1 MSKILEAIQQVEDG
15 NVEEGLKTLKQ
26 LKGISTD
33 DEKYTIAQ
41 NYYKW
46 GFVDD
51 AKIIIEELLEIY
63 PTEGELL
70 VFLAEIMIDLDKEEE
85 AISLLDTI
93 SEDDPVYIESLV
105 LQADLFQMQG
115 LFEVSE
121 QKLLLAKEQSADER
135 IIDFALGELYS
146 SHGEYNKSIP
156 YYQQVLNENDEI
168 AGVNVNARLAEGLSA
183 TGKFEEALPYYEA
196 AIGKQEDS
204 NTLFGYGF
212 TAFQAKYFN
221 KAIEVLTQLKEIDN
235 DYTSLYLYLAMAY
248 EEEGMLEKSLSTL
261 KEGLEVDSLN
271 KELHFYAGKISMM
284 LGKNEE
290 VEKHLRE
297 AVGIDPGYVEAIT
310 QLTKFLLREERYD
323 DVIECLDSV
332 MSYGEFDEQFEWDLA
347 FAKNKLEQYSDAL
360 NHYRHAYTFFKETP
374 EFLEEYG
381 YFLMEDGKRQEAIE
395 VFKELL
401 QLDPMK
407 YEIEELLTE
416 IQ

>member
-1 MSKILEAIQQVEDG
+1 MNKLLEAIQLVEDG
-15 NVEEGLKTLKQ
+15 NVEEGLKALKQ
-26 LKGISTD
+26 LKDISTD

-70 VFLAEIMIDLDKEEE
+70 VFLAEIMIDLDQEEE

-121 QKLLLAKEQSADER
+121 QKLLMAKEQSEDER
-135 IIDFALGELYS
+135 IIDFALAELYS

-156 YYQQVLNENDEI
+156 YYQQVLLENDEI
-168 AGVNVNARLAEGLSA
+168 AGVNVNARLAESYSA

-196 AIGKQEDS
+196 GIEKQEDS

-221 KAIEVLTQLKEIDN
+221 KAIEVLTQLKEIDK
-235 DYTSLYLYLAMAY
+235 DYTSLYLYLAMAF
-248 EEEGMLEKSLSTL
+248 EEEGMLEKSLATL
-261 KEGLEVDSLN
+261 KEGLGVDSLN

-284 LGKNEE
+284 LGKTDE

-310 QLTKFLLREERYD
+310 QLSKFLLREERYE
-323 DVIECLDSV
+323 DVIECLESV

-347 FAKNKLEQYSDAL
+347 FSKNKLEQYSDAL

-407 YEIEELLTE
+407 YEIEELLAE